1 MSKKRVEFLYLSQ
14 EDVIAAGGLD
24 MAATMQAVEKAFL
37 LHGEGEVVQPLKV
50 VLRWGPPET
59 EETMGRIMA
68 MPSYLGGDLHV
79 AGIKWIPSKPENP
92 RKFGL
97 PRASALI
104 ILNDPETGLPLAIMD
119 GTVISAMRTG
129 AATGVAAKYLA
140 RPDSEVIGL
149 VGAGVQG
156 RTQLMALNQVLKEIK
171 EVRIY
176 DLDRGKAARFAREM
190 GDQLSLHI
198 KPVASPREAIVGADA
213 FVTATVG
220 TTAYV
225 EGAWIKEGVFHAEI
239 SFWDTKL
246 EALQAYDKIVVD
258 DWDQVQHHGVDVSF
272 RAVAAGII
280 PPTTIYGELGEIVC
294 GKKPGRQTARERIM
308 FNPIGMSINDVA
320 EAYRIYC
327 SALERGIGQRL
338 RLWESPIW
346 T

>member
-1 MSKKRVEFLYLSQ
+1 MSKRQVEFLYLSQ

-24 MAATMQAVEKAFL
+24 MAATMQAVEKAFF
-37 LHGEGEVVQPLKV
+37 LHGRGEIVQPLKV

-59 EETMGRIMA
+59 EETTGRIMA
-68 MPSYLGGDLHV
+68 MPSYLGGDFHV
-79 AGIKWIPSKPENP
+79 AGIKWIPSKPGNP
-92 RKFGL
+92 RRFGL

-156 RTQLMALNQVLKEIK
+156 RTQLMALNQVLKKVK
-171 EVRIY
+171 EVRVC
-176 DLDRGKAARFAREM
+176 DLDQEKAVRFAHEV
-190 GDQLSLHI
+190 GDQLHLNI
-198 KPVASPREAIVGADA
+198 KPVANPKEAIVGADT

-220 TTAYV
+220 TRAYV
-225 EGAWIKEGVFHAEI
+225 ERDWIGEGAFHAEI
-239 SFWDTKL
+239 SFWDTKP

-258 DWDQVQHHGVDVSF
+258 DWNQVEHHGVDVSF
-272 RAVAAGII
+272 RAVAAGLI
-280 PPTTIYGELGEIVC
+280 PRTAIYGELGEIVC
-294 GKKPGRQTARERIM
+294 GKKPGRQTAQERIL
-308 FNPIGMSINDVA
+308 FNPIGMSINDIA
-320 EAYRIYC
+320 EAYRIYRN
-327 SALERGIGQRL
+327 AVERGIGQRL

-346 T
+346 V